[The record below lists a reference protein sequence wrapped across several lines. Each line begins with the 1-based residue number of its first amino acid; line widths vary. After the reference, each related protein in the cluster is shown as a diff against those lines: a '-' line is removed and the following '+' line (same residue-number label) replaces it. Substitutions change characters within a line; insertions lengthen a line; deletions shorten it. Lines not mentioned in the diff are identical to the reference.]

1 MHCLLKAQKV
11 MLFAI
16 VQSTNSIFEKLLL
29 AWDYSLLNYLSLTV
43 FALNELYECNRK
55 IKVFLKS

>member
-1 MHCLLKAQKV
+1 